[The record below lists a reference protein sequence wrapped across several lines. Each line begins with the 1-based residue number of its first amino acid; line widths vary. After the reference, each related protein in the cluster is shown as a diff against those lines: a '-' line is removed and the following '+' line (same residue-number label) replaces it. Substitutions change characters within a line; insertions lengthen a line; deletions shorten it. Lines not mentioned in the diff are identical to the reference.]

1 MTPALAAAG
10 KNTRSAA
17 ENEMSYS
24 VSRTLLVVLSAIL
37 LIFSFPGFNIWIF
50 AWIAIVPL
58 FFAIENQKPLKAFLI
73 SYLTGFLFFLGTVYW
88 LIHVTLPGMVIVAAY
103 LALYFGF
110 FGLIICG
117 AVHRPRYAALF
128 YIPAAWVAL
137 EWIRSHALTGFGW
150 QLLGYSQSFN
160 LPVIQIADI
169 SGVYGVS
176 FLIVM
181 FNAAIFMFIKNF
193 KKKKDF
199 YIPLAMS
206 AILMCAVLG
215 YGYYRLNNTFTG
227 EKLKVAIVQGN
238 IPQDEKWDRRFV
250 DSIMSKYE
258 ALTKEAV
265 KEKVDLVIWPE
276 TSVPGFVEN
285 EKNLFDRVKNLV
297 IEINTPL
304 LLGAP
309 RYEETK
315 KCDLYF
321 NSAYLFLKDGGI
333 QDRYDKIHLVPFGEY
348 LPFKDAL
355 NFLHRFSRRP
365 IGDFT
370 AGKEFTI
377 FRFFARRSAKDKNRG
392 FNLLKRIG
400 FSTLICFEDIFPD
413 LTREFV
419 KKNSGFLVNITND
432 GWFGRTAAAYQHA
445 QNSIFRAV
453 ENRINVIRAANI
465 GLSCFIDQKGRI
477 TGKVSSANKDLFVEG
492 FKVHEII
499 LSRTRTVYNIYGDIL
514 AYLCMLATVFGI
526 ARSLKR

>member
-1 MTPALAAAG
+1 MKCPTACG
-10 KNTRSAA
+10 
-17 ENEMSYS
+17 
-24 VSRTLLVVLSAIL
+24 VSRTSLVVLSAIL
-37 LIFSFPGFNIWIF
+37 LIFSFPGFNIWIL
-50 AWIAIVPL
+50 AWIALVPL
-58 FFAIENQKPLKAFLI
+58 FFAVENQKPLKAFLI

-88 LIHVTLPGMVIVAAY
+88 LIHVTLPGMIIAAAY
-103 LALYFGF
+103 LALYFGC
-110 FGLIICG
+110 FGLIIRCADG
-117 AVHRPRYAALF
+117 YSARYEALVF
-128 YIPAAWVAL
+128 FPAAWVTL

-160 LPVIQIADI
+160 PPVIQIADI

-193 KKKKDF
+193 RKKEDF

-206 AILMCAVLG
+206 AILICAVLG
-215 YGYYRLNNTFTG
+215 YGYYRLNNVFTG

-238 IPQDEKWDRRFV
+238 IPQDEKWDRRFA
-250 DSIMSKYE
+250 DIIMSKYE

-265 KEKVDLVIWPE
+265 KEKADLVIWPE

-297 IEINTPL
+297 VEIDTPL

-309 RYEETK
+309 RREETEK
-315 KCDLYF
+315 QDIYF

-333 QDRYDKIHLVPFGEY
+333 QDRHDKIHLVPFGEY

-355 NFLHRFSRRP
+355 SFVHRLARRP
-365 IGDFT
+365 IGDFI

-377 FRFFARRSAKDKNRG
+377 FRFFARRSTKDKNYS
-392 FNLLKRIG
+392 FNLSKRIG

-432 GWFGRTAAAYQHA
+432 GWFGRSAAAYQHA

-453 ENRINVIRAANI
+453 ENRINVIRAANT
-465 GLSCFIDQKGRI
+465 GLSCFIDQKGRVI
-477 TGKVSSANKDLFVEG
+477 GKVSSANKDLFVEG
-492 FKVHEII
+492 FRVHEII
-499 LSRTRTVYNIYGDIL
+499 LSRTRTIYNVYGDIL
-514 AYLCMLATVFGI
+514 AYLCMFVTVFGI
-526 ARSLKR
+526 ARFLWYRKELSR